1 MRYQSA
7 RGFTLLE
14 LLVVIM
20 IIGILVS
27 LTLPAVQAARE
38 AARRTT
44 CCQNLA
50 KLGVALQS
58 YEDANNV
65 YPSGTI
71 NAEGPIHNRPQGK
84 NVSWLIQILP
94 YLDENVTYKHIDL
107 GAGAYDA
114 KNVVVRAMQMP
125 GFVCPSDSEALKQS
139 VGVSCYAACCNDVEA
154 PINTD
159 NHGVFFL
166 NSKIAPKDISDGLAH
181 TLFVGE
187 KRAEGGDLGWMS
199 GTRATLRNTGTLL
212 NQTLL
217 YAPAQL
223 HAPASDLYVGG
234 FGSAHVTGTHLLF
247 GDGAVRYVDN
257 AVNARA
263 LRQLGNR
270 ADGELDANGPD
281 RAGP

>member
-1 MRYQSA
+1 V
-7 RGFTLLE
+7 E
-14 LLVVIM
+14 LLVVIA

-27 LTLPAVQAARE
+27 LTIPAINAARE
-38 AARRTT
+38 ASRRTT
-44 CCQNLA
+44 CSQNLA
-50 KLGVALQS
+50 KLGVGLQS

-107 GAGAYDA
+107 GAGAYDP
-114 KNVVVRAMQMP
+114 KNALVRAMQIA
-125 GFVCPSDSEALKQS
+125 GFVCPSDSEAKSQAI
-139 VGVSCYAACCNDVEA
+139 GVSCYAACCNDVEA
-154 PINTD
+154 PINSD

-199 GTRATLRNTGTLL
+199 GTRATLRNTGTPL
-212 NQTLL
+212 NQTPL
-217 YAPAQL
+217 YQPVQL

-234 FGSAHVTGTHLLF
+234 FGSAHITGTHLLF
-247 GDGAVRYVDN
+247 GDGAVRYVGND
-257 AVNARA
+257 VSARV
-263 LRQLGNR
+263 LHQLGNR